1 MQLQVVLRQNAL
13 QVRKFY
19 EKLVTQVQSLE
30 TMKKLQEI
38 NVIVQ
43 LLTDK
48 LHETRAE
55 LVVNNSNCQE

>member
-1 MQLQVVLRQNAL
+1 MQLLVVLRQNAL
-13 QVRKFY
+13 KVRKFY
-19 EKLVTQVQSLE
+19 EKLMTQVQSLE

-43 LLTDK
+43 LLIDK

-55 LVVNNSNCQE
+55 LVVNDGNCQE